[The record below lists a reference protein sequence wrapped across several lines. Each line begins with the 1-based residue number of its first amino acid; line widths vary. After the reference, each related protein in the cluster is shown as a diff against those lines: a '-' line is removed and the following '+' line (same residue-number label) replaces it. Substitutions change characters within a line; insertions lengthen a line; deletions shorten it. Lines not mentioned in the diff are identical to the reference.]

1 MLRRNELVLVTFFF
15 KSEECVCGHKKL
27 KKKKKSKH
35 VGKCTGGEVG
45 GFKHFVGIKITQQSF
60 MDFL

>member
-27 KKKKKSKH
+27 KKKKKNPNMWGSAQ
-35 VGKCTGGEVG
+35 VER
-45 GFKHFVGIKITQQSF
+45 
-60 MDFL
+60 